1 MSHEQILNMLKRQ
14 VASEGGASAGAMS
27 GGAYCGGAMA
37 GAMSGGYKGQKAVNA
52 VFKNRLGVL
61 KLAADRTAAI
71 AQEKK
76 AEYLQAKE
84 AAYTPQIQRTALR
97 QKIKASKFG
106 QYNKPGA
113 STAQLH
119 AALEALNIFPD
130 MISKTRVSSAKPR
143 KSRAKPKA
151 AVLTEKLNELHDE
164 VANGASPEVI
174 AEIAAEIEQ
183 LAPDTA
189 KGDAIVEKVAEVS
202 NMAESGDAVDYML
215 AQLAEVP
222 APKGSGFYRRGR
234 R

>member
-1 MSHEQILNMLKRQ
+1 MSHEQILAMLKRQ

-52 VFKNRLGVL
+52 IFKNQLGVL
-61 KLAADRTAAI
+61 KLTADRTAAI
-71 AQEKK
+71 AQKKK

-84 AAYTPQIQRTALR
+84 AAYTPQIRRTALR
-97 QKIKASKFG
+97 QRIKASKFG

-119 AALEALNIFPD
+119 AALEALSISPD
-130 MISKTRVSSAKPR
+130 VISKTRVSSAKPR

-164 VANGASPEVI
+164 VANGADPEVI

-189 KGDAIVEKVAEVS
+189 KGDAIVEQVAEVA